1 MVKVVRTHPDKKN
14 LVRTVTVTYRRRDKR
29 EPVDVYWK
37 KPLVEEKVSVQR
49 LSILLSAKEQANRKA
64 ADIKAKD
71 ADDESTGV
79 EN

>member
-14 LVRTVTVTYRRRDKR
+14 LVRAVTVAYRRRDKR

-37 KPLVEEKVSVQR
+37 KPLVKEKVSFQR
-49 LSILLSAKEQANRKA
+49 LSILLSAKEQADRKA
-64 ADIKAKD
+64 ADVKAKD